1 MEQTIFGRIIAGE
14 IPADKLLENEDLIAI
29 RDINPQ
35 APTHVLIIPKKPLV
49 GLSDSQNSDDPLL
62 GKLLG
67 AARNLAKTLGLEEG
81 GYRVVI
87 NNGESAGQSVPHL
100 HIHLLGGRDF
110 RWPPG

>member
-1 MEQTIFGRIIAGE
+1 MEKTIFGRIIDGE

-35 APTHVLIIPKKPLV
+35 APTHVLIIPKRPLV
-49 GLSDSQNSDDPLL
+49 GISDSTKADDPLL

-67 AARNLAKTLGLEEG
+67 AARDLAKDLGLKDG

-100 HIHLLGGRDF
+100 HLHLLGGRDF

>member
-1 MEQTIFGRIIAGE
+1 MGQTVFGRMISGE
-14 IPADKLLENEDLIAI
+14 IPVDKILETEDLIAI

-35 APTHVLIIPKKPLV
+35 APIHVLIIPKKPLT
-49 GLSDSQNSDDPLL
+49 GLSDSAISDSDLL
-62 GKLLG
+62 GRLL
-67 AARNLAKTLGLEEG
+67 AATREVAAMLGLSER

-100 HIHLLGGRDF
+100 HLHLLGGRDF

>member
-1 MEQTIFGRIIAGE
+1 MAETIFGRIIAGE
-14 IPADKLLENEDLIAI
+14 IPADKILETEDLIAI

-35 APTHVLIIPKKPLV
+35 APTHVLIIPKKPLKA
-49 GLSDSQNSDDPLL
+49 LSSTGEEDTLLL
-62 GKLLG
+62 GKLL
-67 AARNLAKTLGLEEG
+67 ASTRKLAEQLGLIAD

>member
-1 MEQTIFGRIIAGE
+1 MGQTIFGRIIAGE
-14 IPADKLLENEDLIAI
+14 IPADKLLETEDLIAI

-35 APTHVLIIPKKPLV
+35 APTHVLVIPKKAVAGLASAD
-49 GLSDSQNSDDPLL
+49 LSDIVLL
-62 GKLLG
+62 GKLLD
-67 AARNLAKTLGLEEG
+67 ACRTLAKQLGIEDS

-100 HIHLLGGRDF
+100 HLHLMGGRDF

>member
-1 MEQTIFGRIIAGE
+1 MIAGE
-14 IPADKLLENEDLIAI
+14 IPVDKLLENDDLIVI

-35 APTHVLIIPKKPLV
+35 APLHLLVIPKKPLV
-49 GLSDSQNSDDPLL
+49 GLSNSEQADNNLL
-62 GKLLG
+62 GELLG
-67 AARNLAKTLGLEEG
+67 AARDVAEQLGYAQD

-100 HIHLLGGRDF
+100 HLHVLAGREF

>member
-1 MEQTIFGRIIAGE
+1 MKKTIFERIIDGD
-14 IPADKLLENEDLIAI
+14 ITVDKLLENEDLIAI

-35 APTHVLIIPKKPLV
+35 APTHVLIIPKKPII
-49 GLSDSQNSDDPLL
+49 GISDSVKSDDPLL

-67 AARNLAKTLGLEEG
+67 AARDLAKELGLEAG

-100 HIHLLGGRDF
+100 HLHLLGGRDF